1 MKTSIFGMAFALFSF
16 LSFFYL
22 VLSKLSSIQII
33 LFDKNSDEIVI
44 SLQKLEKKCNF
55 CLAFRI
61 FK

>member
-44 SLQKLEKKCNF
+44 SLQKLEKKNV
-55 CLAFRI
+55 I
-61 FK
+61 SV